1 MGEKMNVG
9 ELSYCQL
16 MERMLRAEQRVAELS
31 AALESLVLFT
41 SPKPSNAV
49 ALNNAHRV
57 INRVKGDAA

>member
-1 MGEKMNVG
+1 MGEKMNAG

-41 SPKPSNAV
+41 SPKLSNAV